1 MLNRAVQKFMF
12 NQKISNVKTII
23 YTSALILALGY
34 GSGAVAQNTACTTKS
49 CPDSILLS
57 KSTDGNYEVRKYLVK
72 GKNTMTES
80 FTIHFAINSSAM
92 ASTFSGNDAVVKSMQ
107 TFVSQFTKDTLMR
120 VKGVKIKGWASPDGS
135 ELSNGKLAKART
147 STVMAFLMQSCP
159 EMKNL
164 AVESS
169 SAVAT
174 WSDCVPMLQSASLEG
189 RKEAIA
195 VINGKHPS
203 PTTEQHLAKMPA
215 VWSYLKSKVLP
226 ELRCVQIEVDYCRS
240 SIVEQRVL
248 IQKPTPAPTTASASP
263 ATTPT
268 VTPTPKQSAPAAKNA
283 PVAKPA
289 PATQNANAAQ
299 QPTAA
304 QDRPVVIEREIEYL
318 IIEDKRNGII
328 IEMDNANVDWD

>member
-1 MLNRAVQKFMF
+1 MLNGAVQKFMF

-23 YTSALILALGY
+23 YTSALILALGC

-57 KSTDGNYEVRKYLVK
+57 KSTDGNYEVQKYLVK

-80 FTIHFAINSSAM
+80 FTFHFAINSSAM
-92 ASTFSGNDAVVKSMQ
+92 SSSFAGNDAVINSMM
-107 TFVSQFTKDTLMR
+107 TFVAQFEKDTLMR
-120 VKGVKIKGWASPDGS
+120 VKSVKIKGWASPDGS
-135 ELSNGKLAKART
+135 ELSNAKLAKART
-147 STVMAFLMQSCP
+147 ATVMSYLMQNCP
-159 EMKNL
+159 QMKNL

-174 WSDCVPMLQSASLEG
+174 WKDCVPMLQNATLEG
-189 RKEAIA
+189 GREAIA
-195 VINGKHPS
+195 IINGNHPS

-248 IQKPTPAPTTASASP
+248 IQKPAPSPSA
-263 ATTPT
+263 TPT
-268 VTPTPKQSAPAAKNA
+268 VTPTPKPSTPAVQNGTAA
-283 PVAKPA
+283 QTA
-289 PATQNANAAQ
+289 PATQNTPATQSNNAAQ

-304 QDRPVVIEREIEYL
+304 QDKPVVIERDVEYL

-328 IEMDNANVDWD
+328 IEMDNANVDWE